1 MRDVAVRGIAA
12 ALAAMVAACTAP
24 SVSPPLVIEAAAP
37 EPRAP
42 SFATQAIDWA
52 NANGQGGL
60 RYRGGDFGEGD
71 ERLHYVE
78 AGEGP
83 LVILHHGFPSFW
95 LSMFDQMEALKRCY
109 RVVAVD
115 GLGGGASAKPDS
127 LEPYRIDRLA
137 ARIDALARHLSGEA
151 RYAFVGH
158 DWGAALGWS
167 MAQAYPERMLAVVAM
182 SAPPTNL
189 FLSLVRDDAEQQQRS
204 GYMQRFRT
212 IDRGMLQSGIAGRIA
227 AGGYADLAARGHIDT
242 ERAALLTAVLS
253 DPATMDGG
261 MNWYRAN
268 VPPVDQIEDSAIWP
282 SASAT
287 TDIPVLAIW
296 GEADETFVPA
306 WLDRAGNHARTLEIV
321 RLPGIGHWTPM
332 ERPAEANTA
341 IQRFFDR
348 HAPGRCS

>member
-1 MRDVAVRGIAA
+1 MRIARWSLMLALAVPVLAGCASTPAA
-12 ALAAMVAACTAP
+12 AVATPAFPERATAAIV
-24 SVSPPLVIEAAAP
+24 
-37 EPRAP
+37 
-42 SFATQAIDWA
+42 WA
-52 NANGQGGL
+52 NANSAGGPA
-60 RYRGGDFGEGD
+60 YRGGWFGEGD

-115 GLGGGASAKPDS
+115 GLGGGASAKPAS
-127 LEPYRIDRLA
+127 LEPYRINRLA
-137 ARIDALARHLSGEA
+137 ARIDALARHLSGDA
-151 RYAFVGH
+151 HYAFVGH

-167 MAQAYPERMLAVVAM
+167 MAQAWPDRMRAVVAM

-189 FLSLVRDDAEQQQRS
+189 FLNLVRGDAEQQQRS
-204 GYMQRFRT
+204 GYMQRFRSV
-212 IDRGMLQSGIAGRIA
+212 DRAMLEGGVAARIA
-227 AGGYADLAARGHIDT
+227 SGGYADLAARGAISA
-242 ERAALLTAVLS
+242 ERAALLTATLS

-268 VPPVDQIEDSAIWP
+268 VPPFDRIDDAAIWP
-282 SASAT
+282 SPDAT
-287 TDIPVLAIW
+287 TDVPVLAIW

-306 WLDRAGNHARTLEIV
+306 WLTQAGAHARTIEIL

-332 ERPAEANTA
+332 ERPAEANAA
-341 IQRFFDR
+341 IVRFLAR
-348 HAPGRCS
+348 HAPGRCG

>member
-1 MRDVAVRGIAA
+1 MRIARLSLKL
-12 ALAAMVAACTAP
+12 ALAAPALAVCAAAAGPAP
-24 SVSPPLVIEAAAP
+24 HAAIAPPAFPERAEAAIA
-37 EPRAP
+37 
-42 SFATQAIDWA
+42 WA
-52 NANGQGGL
+52 NANSARGPD
-60 RYRGGDFGEGD
+60 YRGGWFGEDD

-127 LEPYRIDRLA
+127 IEPYRIDRLA
-137 ARIDALARHLSGEA
+137 ARIDALARQLSGDA

-167 MAQAYPERMLAVVAM
+167 MAQAYPDRMRAVVAM

-189 FLSLVRDDAEQQQRS
+189 FLDLVRGDAEQQRRS
-204 GYMQRFRT
+204 GYMQRFRSV
-212 IDRGMLQSGIAGRIA
+212 DRAMLEGGVAARIA
-227 AGGYADLAARGHIDT
+227 SGGYAELAARGAISAD
-242 ERAALLTAVLS
+242 RAALLTATLS

-268 VPPVDQIEDSAIWP
+268 VPPFDRIDDAAIWP
-282 SASAT
+282 SPDAT
-287 TDIPVLAIW
+287 TDVPVLAIW

-306 WLDRAGNHARTLEIV
+306 WLNRAGAHARTLEIL

-332 ERPAEANTA
+332 ERPAEVNAA
-341 IQRFFDR
+341 IVRFLTQ
-348 HAPGRCS
+348 HAPGQCG